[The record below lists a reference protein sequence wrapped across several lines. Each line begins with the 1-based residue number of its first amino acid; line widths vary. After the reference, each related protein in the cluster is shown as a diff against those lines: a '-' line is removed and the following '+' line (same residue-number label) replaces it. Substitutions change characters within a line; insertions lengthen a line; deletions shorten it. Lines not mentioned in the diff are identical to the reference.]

1 LGGTT
6 IQPSGIV
13 PPRTDGIV
21 RAMYGAGSPYSVMA
35 PFKPSLASADE
46 TCVPT
51 TPFGIGGSGAMG
63 EKLLGGAGAIAA
75 TVFVGLQ
82 FFLFVGGVSYRKDC
96 LGSAGQVKSSWTFT
110 WFAPIPYV
118 FRPSEAGCHVH
129 TGTRVAL
136 NAVGVAPFS
145 KPTTTTM
152 ADKAVQGAHNLSD
165 DEAYFARM
173 KARVVEFENAPQ
185 AKTVDDGRRAFDKA
199 IGSLGAMA
207 PTPKYATVHGELL
220 AALHE
225 GRGDLDEIE
234 RAASS
239 AGTADDQRAATRFRA
254 AFEKINGAIVELNRL
269 HHR

>member
-1 LGGTT
+1 
-6 IQPSGIV
+6 
-13 PPRTDGIV
+13 
-21 RAMYGAGSPYSVMA
+21 M
-35 PFKPSLASADE
+35 
-46 TCVPT
+46 
-51 TPFGIGGSGAMG
+51 

-110 WFAPIPYV
+110 WFAPIPYL
-118 FRPSEAGCHVH
+118 FRPSEAGCQVH

-136 NAVGVAPFS
+136 NAVGVAAFA
-145 KPTTTTM
+145 KPTTTNL
-152 ADKAVQGAHNLSD
+152 ADKAVQGAHNMSD

-199 IGSLGAMA
+199 IGSLSAIT
-207 PTPKYATVHGELL
+207 PTSKYAAAHAALL

-225 GRGDLDEIE
+225 ARAGLDEIE
-234 RAASS
+234 RAHYS
-239 AGTADDQRAATRFRA
+239 AGTADDRRVAAQFRA
-254 AFEKINGAIVELNRL
+254 AFGKIGGAITQLNQL
-269 HHR
+269 HGR